1 MRLDAYAHD
10 RDRLSETG
18 HLLENI
24 SVGGK
29 CGTRTA
35 NEAQEPQMS
44 GRICSSESEFEHQAF
59 AACAIFAMNQSSRNL
74 LSRRLLQRASR
85 PSQCPRQP
93 ERAPLVNSL
102 H

>member
-35 NEAQEPQMS
+35 NERQ
-44 GRICSSESEFEHQAF
+44 
-59 AACAIFAMNQSSRNL
+59 NL
-74 LSRRLLQRASR
+74 LFRVRI
-85 PSQCPRQP
+85 
-93 ERAPLVNSL
+93 RAPSVRCLCNFRNESIFSQLTFPPPSSTREPAKSVPAPAGTRATC
-102 H
+102 